1 MLHGSIR
8 WDLTEQKNAVPQ
20 RAFGRVASR
29 IERSRR
35 SSVLRGA
42 SGHQNNRS
50 SELSR
55 PRSAS

>member
-35 SSVLRGA
+35 SVLRGA